1 MNMFCSKCKQNR
13 LPARDLT
20 ASLRLRDL
28 LFKKKLNKAQK
39 ALKVAL
45 LENFPHS
52 NALAT
57 HLGPKFAQNFIQ
69 KSLQTSSF
77 MFLLLIY
84 VI

>member
-1 MNMFCSKCKQNR
+1 MVYFSKKI
-13 LPARDLT
+13 
-20 ASLRLRDL
+20 
-28 LFKKKLNKAQK
+28 LNKAQK

-45 LENFPHS
+45 FENFPHS

-77 MFLLLIY
+77 MFLLLMY
-84 VI
+84 VIQSLLT